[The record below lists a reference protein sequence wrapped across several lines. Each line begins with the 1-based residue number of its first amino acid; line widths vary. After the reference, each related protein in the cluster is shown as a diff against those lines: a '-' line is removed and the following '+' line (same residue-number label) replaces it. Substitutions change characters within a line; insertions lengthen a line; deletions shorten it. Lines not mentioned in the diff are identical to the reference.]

1 MKYSKPDWADGQTTR
16 MSGLVE
22 DTCSHGVGHPNK
34 EWLEYHPDK
43 PELGTHGCCI
53 MGCCGQPDEVDNSSI
68 NAKGNSL
75 KNEDKNSGYNMN
87 GQQVVSPTIQFSDKL
102 IGTLYFYDKC
112 EMNIAVKSMDWALAM
127 WDLDQELRNR
137 IKYQDGA
144 TGEVA
149 GLEWAREQLHEIL
162 AHSGVSLDDIQ

>member
-22 DTCSHGVGHPNK
+22 DTCSHGVGHPNR
-34 EWLEYHPDK
+34 EWLEQHPDK
-43 PELGTHGCCI
+43 PELGTHGCA
-53 MGCCGQPDEVDNSSI
+53 GCCN
-68 NAKGNSL
+68 KGNSL

-162 AHSGVSLDDIQ
+162 THSGVSLDDIQ

>member
-22 DTCSHGVGHPNK
+22 DTCSHGVGHPNR
-34 EWLEYHPDK
+34 EWLERHPDK
-43 PELGTHGCCI
+43 PELGTHGCD
-53 MGCCGQPDEVDNSSI
+53 GCCNKPDEVDNSNI
-68 NAKGNSL
+68 NPKERAEQTMILKGAL
-75 KNEDKNSGYNMN
+75 LDKVD

-102 IGTLYFYDKC
+102 IGTLHFYDKC
-112 EMNIAVKSMDWALAM
+112 EINIAVKSMDWALAM

>member
-22 DTCSHGVGHPNK
+22 DTCSHGVGHPNR
-34 EWLEYHPDK
+34 EWLERHPDK
-43 PELGTHGCCI
+43 PELGTHGCD
-53 MGCCGQPDEVDNSSI
+53 GCCN
-68 NAKGNSL
+68 KGYSL
-75 KNEDKNSGYNMN
+75 KNEDKDSGYNMN
-87 GQQVVSPTIQFSDKL
+87 GQQVVSPTIQFSDNL
-102 IGTLYFYDKC
+102 VGTLHFYDKC

-162 AHSGVSLDDIQ
+162 THSGVSLDDIQ